1 MLYSV
6 RDGYQVE
13 WVQEAQAAPAGRG
26 TSGSGQGLVQKETS
40 PDSGLFRNRGDA
52 PGAFMGCSYWRAAR
66 WPDRPIW
73 LMPTRIV
80 EPATDRGAVR
90 SRACLRRRCP
100 HGPGDGHDDA
110 GHQQVPG
117 PAHKHQRI
125 SPMPMLP
132 SASSAVAP
140 RLGPRQAAE
149 HGALT
154 HQRRVRADWAPSG
167 CSISGEIG
175 KHLLIDLAD
184 HAGSRRRVRGGA
196 RCDGGSL
203 ALAGRRILTNL

>member
-1 MLYSV
+1 LARSEVAGPADLVDAYQD
-6 RDGYQVE
+6 RGTGDG
-13 WVQEAQAAPAGRG
+13 PGRG
-26 TSGSGQGLVQKETS
+26 PQ
-40 PDSGLFRNRGDA
+40 
-52 PGAFMGCSYWRAAR
+52 PGMLSA
-66 WPDRPIW
+66 
-73 LMPTRIV
+73 
-80 EPATDRGAVR
+80 
-90 SRACLRRRCP
+90 RRCP